1 MVLRQFGRLIS
12 FERIPSWLFSNNST
26 KKRQHPLPEPDGGC
40 SLFSILRNIG
50 WMETLAFLIL
60 IENSRIIYK
69 YLGDKTT
76 ISSAK

>member
-1 MVLRQFGRLIS
+1 
-12 FERIPSWLFSNNST
+12 
-26 KKRQHPLPEPDGGC
+26 
-40 SLFSILRNIG
+40 
-50 WMETLAFLIL
+50 METLAFLIL